1 VLRGGARYDLNGN
14 ATARLENDH
23 SKDQALKRRTARA
36 AKLRRIAAEKVDAA
50 AAGCMKSKPQE
61 ENS

>member
-50 AAGCMKSKPQE
+50 AGCMKSKPQE